1 MLLTAN
7 QHDTVAIS
15 SIIVNIGKVRE
26 RAKQL
31 RRRRVFLY
39 TPLHILMDFNK
50 TLEII
55 QTDATAIALK
65 LVGALAIW
73 IIGRW
78 VIRFVVGL
86 LSKGLSHNKLDA
98 TLVRYATSILSG
110 ALTVFLVV
118 GVIDYLGVPTTSI
131 AALAAGA
138 GLAIGAAWS
147 GVLGNF
153 AAGVFMVMMRPFKV
167 GDSVTGGGTEGR
179 IKEIGL
185 FITKFESAEGE
196 ETLVPNGKLFAGNIT
211 NHSTRT
217 RAAEGA
223 EEITVE
229 FQVAFGYPHKKRSQK
244 LTAALEKI
252 EGVVED
258 SVEIV
263 IDRFTVWG
271 PVLVAKLQCP
281 PENAIEVHNEM
292 AEAVDE
298 VFGEMGFGDH
308 PAPRVMY
315 KDPKGAAEAGEEDE
329 EGEEAQEGEEGEEAE
344 GEEHH
349 ATGAKEE

>member
-1 MLLTAN
+1 
-7 QHDTVAIS
+7 
-15 SIIVNIGKVRE
+15 
-26 RAKQL
+26 
-31 RRRRVFLY
+31 
-39 TPLHILMDFNK
+39 MDLNK

-55 QTDATAIALK
+55 QVDATAVALR
-65 LVGALAIW
+65 LLGAVAIW

-86 LSKGLSHNKLDA
+86 LSRGLSHNKLDA
-98 TLVRYATSILSG
+98 TLVRYTTSILSG
-110 ALTVFLVV
+110 ALTVFLAL
-118 GVIDYLGVPTTSI
+118 GVIDYLGVPTTSF

-147 GVLGNF
+147 GILGNF
-153 AAGVFMVMMRPFKV
+153 AAGVFMVIMRPFKV
-167 GDSVTGGGTEGR
+167 GDSVSGAGTEGR
-179 IKEIGL
+179 VKELGL
-185 FITKFESAEGE
+185 FITKFENPQGE

-217 RAAEGA
+217 SAAAGA
-223 EEITVE
+223 AEITVE
-229 FQVAFGYPHKKRSQK
+229 FQVAFGYPHKKRSPK
-244 LTAALEKI
+244 LIAALGKI

-281 PENAIEVHNEM
+281 PESAIAVHDKM
-292 AEAVDE
+292 AEAIDD
-298 VFGEMGFGDH
+298 VFGAMGFGDH

-315 KDPKGAAEAGEEDE
+315 KDAKGASEAGE
-329 EGEEAQEGEEGEEAE
+329 EGEEGEEAE
-344 GEEHH
+344 GAEEEEGEEEEHGG
-349 ATGAKEE
+349 GARKNSA

>member
-1 MLLTAN
+1 MDIQEILKIAQIDAIEVAQKLL
-7 QHDTVAIS
+7 V
-15 SIIVNIGKVRE
+15 
-26 RAKQL
+26 
-31 RRRRVFLY
+31 
-39 TPLHILMDFNK
+39 
-50 TLEII
+50 
-55 QTDATAIALK
+55 
-65 LVGALAIW
+65 ALAIW

-78 VIRFVVGL
+78 VIKFVVGL
-86 LSKGLSHNKLDA
+86 ISKALSHKKLDP

-110 ALTVFLVV
+110 ALTVFLVLA
-118 GVIDYLGVPTTSI
+118 VIDRLGVPTTSF

-147 GVLGNF
+147 GILGNF

-167 GDSVTGGGTEGR
+167 GDSVSGAGTEGR

-185 FITKFESAEGE
+185 FITKFENAEGE

-217 RAAEGA
+217 SAAAGA
-223 EEITVE
+223 EEITLE
-229 FQVAFGYPHKKRSQK
+229 FQVAFGYPHKKRGAK
-244 LTAALEKI
+244 LTELLGKI
-252 EGVVED
+252 ETVVED
-258 SVEIV
+258 SAEIV

-281 PENAIEVHNEM
+281 PENAITVHDEM

-298 VFGEMGFGDH
+298 VFGDMGFGDH

-329 EGEEAQEGEEGEEAE
+329 EGEEAEGEEGEEGE
-344 GEEHH
+344 EEEEEHH
-349 ATGAKEE
+349 AGGGAGAKEE